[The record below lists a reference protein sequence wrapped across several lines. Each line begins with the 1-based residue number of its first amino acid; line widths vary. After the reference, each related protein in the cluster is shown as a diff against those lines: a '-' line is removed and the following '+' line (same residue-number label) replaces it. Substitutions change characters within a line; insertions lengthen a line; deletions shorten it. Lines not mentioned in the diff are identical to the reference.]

1 MTVPTIFHNTLTKR
15 RELFAPRQE
24 GVVKLFTCGPSVYR
38 KQHIGNFRT
47 FLFEDVLQKFLEYQ
61 GHTVE
66 RVINYT
72 DIEDKSIAE
81 AAEKG
86 VSVESLVQPVIE
98 EFLAD
103 AERLGIY
110 LPDTI
115 PRASTS
121 VDQAV
126 ELIKILLSKG
136 IAYRHEGNIYFD
148 PLKYDGFGEIFGLDM
163 SRWPDHKVR
172 FSRDTYEGKRWNLG
186 DFILWHGPDN
196 AGGLVYNTD
205 LGQGRPA
212 WNVQDAGMITK
223 HLGYEID
230 IHTGG
235 IDNVYRHHDYNRAI
249 IEAASGREFCHY
261 WLHGEHLI
269 VKGKKMSKS
278 TGNTLYVDDLLAK
291 GLSPQEV
298 RFLLVYGYYRDEL
311 DVTDELIDRATGKLT
326 GLREKVRRVTNI
338 RDSHGEANDRARQL
352 TKELP
357 VLFEAELA
365 TDLNVARA
373 IDGID
378 AILDELV
385 EIDEDGGLKEPI
397 SDSLKDSL
405 VRIDT
410 VLGVLD
416 EA

>member
-15 RELFAPRQE
+15 REVFAPRDE

-38 KQHIGNFRT
+38 TQHIGNFRT
-47 FLFEDVLQKFLEYQ
+47 FLFEDILQKFLEYQ
-61 GHTVE
+61 GYTVE

-81 AAEKG
+81 ASEKG
-86 VSVESLVQPVIE
+86 VSVEALVQPVIE
-98 EFLAD
+98 DFLRD

-121 VDQAV
+121 VEQAV
-126 ELIKILLSKG
+126 ELIKILLNKG
-136 IAYRHEGNIYFD
+136 IAYRHEGNIYYD

-163 SRWPDHKVR
+163 SRWPDRKVR

-186 DFILWHGPDN
+186 DFIVWHGPEN
-196 AGGLVYNTD
+196 AGGLVYESD
-205 LGQGRPA
+205 LGPGRPA
-212 WNVQDAGMITK
+212 WNVQDAAMITK

-269 VKGKKMSKS
+269 VEGKKMSKS
-278 TGNTLYVDDLLAK
+278 TGNTLYVDDLVAK
-291 GLSPQEV
+291 GLSPKEA
-298 RFLLVYGYYRDEL
+298 RFLLIYGYYRNEL
-311 DVTDELIDRATGKLT
+311 DVTDDLIDRARRKSA
-326 GLREKVRRVTNI
+326 GLQEKVRRVTNI
-338 RDSHGEANDRARQL
+338 RDSHGEANERARQL
-352 TKELP
+352 TQELP
-357 VLFEAELA
+357 TLFEAELA
-365 TDLNVARA
+365 SDLNVARA

-385 EIDEDGGLKEPI
+385 EIDEFGGLKEPI
-397 SDSLKDSL
+397 SDSLSESL
-405 VRIDT
+405 IRIDA
-410 VLGVLD
+410 VLGVLY
-416 EA
+416 EE